1 MIHTGKTVRTLQ
13 AVAMTVGIALFLWST
28 GLPAL
33 FQFAEAASITNA
45 SDTLSNSG
53 PSQSSV
59 HTIAFTQPN
68 GMTTGQIFVLEFAS
82 QFDLTS
88 LVIGDISMTVGG
100 NATNTA
106 GAAAANTWGVVIGG
120 DNSIAFETPTNI
132 GVASSTEIV
141 ITIGDEAGTMIA
153 NPSATTSYAINIG
166 QDTATTTAQDSGQ
179 VRVAIIDEVTV
190 TASVDT
196 TLEFVVNGVASGQT
210 VNTSPT
216 TTAAGT
222 TNTTLPFGTL
232 SADTSKTLAHDLQV
246 TTNAYNGYTVS
257 VTLSGPLQSGLGG
270 VIDSFIDGADTAVPT
285 AWTAPSE
292 LISDDKTWGHWGVTS
307 DDFVT
312 GRASEFS
319 ADAWAGLATSSPT
332 IVMGNT
338 GPADGTTAGVGAAR
352 IGYQVQTSP
361 LQEAGT
367 DYNTTLRYIATPTF

>member
-1 MIHTGKTVRTLQ
+1 
-13 AVAMTVGIALFLWST
+13 MTVGIALFLWST